1 MLVRGVRLDGGAAFW
16 AAAAL
21 VAAITLVAAVT
32 PGSATPR
39 HVDDWYRG
47 SWRFTAPMVG
57 LQRGHLV
64 RRTAA
69 AGVVKVSSGAQGL
82 LVSMQGFPG
91 VSSAVVS
98 ADRTPLEVD
107 FQTPDAGQ
115 GIGRWQLI
123 LANPPAGSLRFYDA
137 SRGAER
143 PRRCARPRRSAPHAA
158 TQSRAARGAGSGSRV
173 PVGVSSAEDHETLYR
188 NRARAFTR
196 RESGQWRRPVPKSR
210 RCWSA

>member
-1 MLVRGVRLDGGAAFW
+1 VRLDGGAAFW

-21 VAAITLVAAVT
+21 VAAIALVAAFT
-32 PGSATPR
+32 PGATAPR

-69 AGVVKVSSGAQGL
+69 AGVVRVSSGAHGL

-98 ADRTPLEVD
+98 ADRTPLEID

-123 LANPPAGSLRFYDA
+123 LANPPAGSLTFYDV
-137 SRGAER
+137 STDTW
-143 PRRCARPRRSAPHAA
+143 SPHLPLVR
-158 TQSRAARGAGSGSRV
+158 Q
-173 PVGVSSAEDHETLYR
+173 
-188 NRARAFTR
+188 
-196 RESGQWRRPVPKSR
+196 
-210 RCWSA
+210 